1 MDNAELDRVTTL
13 LEKARAPEEI
23 FGDLDGEQAEKLIA
37 ARKVFLRLAKLVHPD
52 TAADTTD
59 TEQNGAAFKKLSLFW
74 EQAQAKI
81 HQGTYGETGTSFQP
95 LLIRTA
101 RGQWTLERLLTHGD
115 ICNLYL
121 GSALGEN
128 GKRRVLCKVP
138 IQPQD
143 NDLAANE
150 ARVLRHLRAGENY
163 QAARHFVSQLVDAF
177 PYEERATGIVRQITI
192 LSYVEGL
199 FSLAEVK
206 QAYPQGID
214 VRDMA
219 WIWRRLLIAL
229 DFAHTN
235 GVIHGCVLPPHILIH
250 PEEHGVVLIDWSY
263 AVIDPA
269 QTHAW
274 IKAISSPYRAWY
286 PPEIFA
292 REEPRPGLDLFMA
305 GKCMIDLL
313 GGDPYQQ
320 TMPESVP
327 WQIQNHLKGCLLP
340 RSHQRLQDVRIL
352 RQEFDDLL
360 ERLWGPRTFHP
371 FFMPRR

>member
-1 MDNAELDRVTTL
+1 MDNAELDRVTAL
-13 LEKARAPEEI
+13 LDKAQKPEEI
-23 FGDLDGEQAEKLIA
+23 FGELDGSQAEKLLA

-59 TEQNGAAFKKLSLFW
+59 AGLQGAAFKKLAQFW

-81 HQGTYGETGTSFQP
+81 NHGTYGDISATFQP
-95 LLIRTA
+95 LVIRTA
-101 RGQWTLERLLTHGD
+101 RGQWKLERLLTHGD

-121 GSALGEN
+121 GSSLDER
-128 GKRRVLCKVP
+128 GKRRVLFKVP
-138 IQPQD
+138 MQPQD

-150 ARVLRHLRAGENY
+150 AHILRHLRAGENY
-163 QAARHFVSQLVDAF
+163 HAARHFVSQLVDAF
-177 PYEERATGIVRQITI
+177 PYEEQATGIVRHMTV
-192 LSYVEGL
+192 LSYVDGL
-199 FSLAEVK
+199 FSLKEVK
-206 QAYPQGID
+206 EAYPQGID

-235 GVIHGCVLPPHILIH
+235 RVIHGGVLPTHILIH

-263 AVIDPA
+263 AVLDPA
-269 QTHAW
+269 HTHAW

-286 PPEIFA
+286 PPEVFT

-305 GKCMIDLL
+305 STCMIDLL
-313 GGDPYQQ
+313 GGDPRQQ
-320 TMPESVP
+320 SMPESVP
-327 WQIQNHLKGCLLP
+327 WQIQNHLRSCLLP
-340 RSHQRLQDVRIL
+340 RAHQRLQDVRIL
-352 RQEFDDLL
+352 RQEFDALL

-371 FFMPRR
+371 FSMPRR